1 METNISKEDLYL
13 FQTGK
18 AQKAY
23 LMFGCHYLKE
33 ADAHEFVVWAPN
45 AKSVSLVGDF
55 NQWNPLSHPMKQTEP
70 GIYSIQV
77 EGLEKG
83 DLYKYYV
90 EGMDGKCRYKSD
102 PFAFYS
108 EMRPDTASV
117 VWDEL
122 DGFSWRDK
130 RYLSRRK
137 KKQDV
142 SQPMSVYEMHLGT
155 WKMPKEEEREF
166 YNYREIADM
175 LVPYLQKMGYTHV
188 ELMPVTE
195 YPYDLSW
202 GYQVTGY
209 YSVTSRY
216 GTPEDFMYFIDKLHR
231 ADIGVILDWVPAH
244 FPRDEHGLALFDG
257 SHIYDHADPRKGS
270 QPDWG
275 TLLFNYGE
283 PEVQSFLISS
293 AVFFAE
299 KYHIDG
305 IRIDAVSAMLYLD
318 FGKKPGEFVPNE
330 DGTNINYEAV
340 DFLKNLNRTMRSN
353 FEGFITVAEE
363 STAFPK
369 VTSAVDDE
377 EGLGFTYKWN
387 MGYMHDSLYYM
398 ELDSLF
404 RKENQGA
411 IVFSMDYAYSEN
423 YILPY
428 SHDEVVHGK
437 GSMINKMFG
446 EYEQKFGSLKTL
458 YGFMFA
464 HPGKKLLFMGDD
476 FAQFVEWRDKEEL
489 DWFLI
494 DEYETHKTMN
504 DYVAKLN
511 ELYCSEPAL
520 YELDNKPEGFEWLL
534 QRDADHSIVAFIRKS
549 KKRRGKPQEQ
559 IVCIFNFT
567 PVEWDKYHIPM
578 PKDGKLTK
586 ILDTGEKAYGG
597 SGEVSQKSAK
607 VRKKKIKGKR
617 NAYEHYAVITLK
629 PLSAVM
635 YRYTLEDTPAKK
647 KAEPKKTEAKKPSPK
662 AAGTAKAEAVKT
674 PVKKEVSV
682 VTEPA
687 SAAETTLK
695 TAEVQA
701 KKETPK
707 AAGPAAGK
715 KAEKPEAKKEQ
726 TTKDIQ
732 KPKKKEAEKETKQQT
747 EDSTKKK
754 TAAKSADKKEE
765 TK

>member
-244 FPRDEHGLALFDG
+244 FPRDEHGLALTGPIFMTT
-257 SHIYDHADPRKGS
+257 
-270 QPDWG
+270 Q
-275 TLLFNYGE
+275 
-283 PEVQSFLISS
+283 
-293 AVFFAE
+293 
-299 KYHIDG
+299 
-305 IRIDAVSAMLYLD
+305 IR
-318 FGKKPGEFVPNE
+318 E
-330 DGTNINYEAV
+330 
-340 DFLKNLNRTMRSN
+340 
-353 FEGFITVAEE
+353 
-363 STAFPK
+363 
-369 VTSAVDDE
+369 
-377 EGLGFTYKWN
+377 
-387 MGYMHDSLYYM
+387 
-398 ELDSLF
+398 
-404 RKENQGA
+404 
-411 IVFSMDYAYSEN
+411 
-423 YILPY
+423 
-428 SHDEVVHGK
+428 
-437 GSMINKMFG
+437 
-446 EYEQKFGSLKTL
+446 
-458 YGFMFA
+458 
-464 HPGKKLLFMGDD
+464 
-476 FAQFVEWRDKEEL
+476 
-489 DWFLI
+489 
-494 DEYETHKTMN
+494 
-504 DYVAKLN
+504 
-511 ELYCSEPAL
+511 
-520 YELDNKPEGFEWLL
+520 
-534 QRDADHSIVAFIRKS
+534 
-549 KKRRGKPQEQ
+549 
-559 IVCIFNFT
+559 
-567 PVEWDKYHIPM
+567 
-578 PKDGKLTK
+578 
-586 ILDTGEKAYGG
+586 
-597 SGEVSQKSAK
+597 
-607 VRKKKIKGKR
+607 
-617 NAYEHYAVITLK
+617 
-629 PLSAVM
+629 
-635 YRYTLEDTPAKK
+635 
-647 KAEPKKTEAKKPSPK
+647 
-662 AAGTAKAEAVKT
+662 
-674 PVKKEVSV
+674 
-682 VTEPA
+682 
-687 SAAETTLK
+687 
-695 TAEVQA
+695 
-701 KKETPK
+701 
-707 AAGPAAGK
+707 
-715 KAEKPEAKKEQ
+715 
-726 TTKDIQ
+726 
-732 KPKKKEAEKETKQQT
+732 KEASRTGAHCCLTMENRKCRV
-747 EDSTKKK
+747 S
-754 TAAKSADKKEE
+754 
-765 TK
+765 